1 VSAVRAGPNISNSH
15 EKSNPAD
22 SAADNKASTCGG
34 LVDVILEIGRERQ
47 RIMEAMKVALL
58 RGDDPEA
65 LECARELTG
74 LPRKNAAT
82 PNRA

>member
-1 VSAVRAGPNISNSH
+1 
-15 EKSNPAD
+15 
-22 SAADNKASTCGG
+22 

-47 RIMEAMKVALL
+47 RIVEAMKVALL